1 LDNVDAVFIEGQD
14 VTPVNLMTSDGEITC
29 MMETELVEL
38 IKETGRKEGKTF
50 EETFNERLRLGIT
63 LYEAGKLDGAL

>member
-1 LDNVDAVFIEGQD
+1 MDNVDAVFIEGQD

-38 IKETGRKEGKTF
+38 IKETGRRRV
-50 EETFNERLRLGIT
+50 RLSMKCLLNVSG
-63 LYEAGKLDGAL
+63 LV